1 MKNIAAGIPS
11 NNTSP
16 TSTTQPLY
24 CKAEGIAVCG
34 VLSLEAICI
43 VVGNFL
49 TLFVFSVTKEL
60 RKRSL
65 FLVINMAFADLMIGA
80 LSLPLYIYF
89 YVGDVYQL
97 WNVTIETKWRIF
109 FAVLQVIFSKAS
121 LISAAMI
128 SFERLCAVLWPLKH
142 RTLSVRAYRIAVS
155 TVWILAVCFSAI
167 ANFSYYYISRKLA
180 IWFWISSP
188 FILTIIVGGCNIAI
202 WRSVI
207 ARRGRHK
214 KNSRVIKNQ
223 RLTNTLLF
231 VSIFPLLTWLPLF
244 IVNYLKQVQNVFMP
258 PKIYYVFVILN
269 CSHFFVNPVVYVLRI
284 PEFRQA
290 LCWRYFTRKQP
301 FFEEGRQTRV
311 GLLRLMSQR
320 LSSQAV
326 SDHLATPSCP
336 KLSLEGNVEDAK
348 L

>member
-1 MKNIAAGIPS
+1 
-11 NNTSP
+11 
-16 TSTTQPLY
+16 
-24 CKAEGIAVCG
+24 KAEGIAVCG

-49 TLFVFSVTKEL
+49 TLFLFSVTKEV

-97 WNVTIETKWRIF
+97 WNVSIETPWRIF
-109 FAVLQVIFSKAS
+109 FPALQVIFSQAS

-128 SFERLCAVLWPLKH
+128 SFERLYAVLWPLKH

-155 TVWILAVCFSAI
+155 TVWILALFS
-167 ANFSYYYISRKLA
+167 
-180 IWFWISSP
+180 
-188 FILTIIVGGCNIAI
+188 T
-202 WRSVI
+202 
-207 ARRGRHK
+207 
-214 KNSRVIKNQ
+214 NQ

-244 IVNYLKQVQNVFMP
+244 IVNYLKQVQNVSMP
-258 PKIYYVFVILN
+258 PKIYYVFVFLN
-269 CSHFFVNPVVYVLRI
+269 CSHFFVNPIVYVLRI

-290 LCWRYFTRKQP
+290 L
-301 FFEEGRQTRV
+301 
-311 GLLRLMSQR
+311 
-320 LSSQAV
+320 
-326 SDHLATPSCP
+326 
-336 KLSLEGNVEDAK
+336 
-348 L
+348 

>member
-1 MKNIAAGIPS
+1 MKNISAAISS
-11 NNTSP
+11 NNKSMNKP
-16 TSTTQPLY
+16 PSL
-24 CKAEGIAVCG
+24 ASEGVAFCS
-34 VLSLEAICI
+34 VLALEAVCI

-49 TLFVFSVTKEL
+49 TLFLFSVSKQL
-60 RKRSL
+60 RRRSCL

-80 LSLPLYIYF
+80 VCLPLYVYF

-97 WNVTIETKWRIF
+97 WNVQLETPWRIF
-109 FAVLQVIFSKAS
+109 FAVLQVVFSKAS

-128 SFERLCAVLWPLKH
+128 SFERLYAVLWPLKH

-155 TVWILAVCFSAI
+155 TVWILALCFSAI
-167 ANFSYYYISRKLA
+167 ANISYYYISRKLA

-207 ARRGRHK
+207 VRRGRHK

-244 IVNYLKQVQNVFMP
+244 IVNYLKQVQNVSML

-290 LCWRYFTRKQP
+290 LCWRHFARKQS
-301 FFEEGRQTRV
+301 FFDEGRETRV
-311 GLLRLMSQR
+311 GLLRPMRQR
-320 LSSQAV
+320 LTLQAV
-326 SDHLATPSCP
+326 PDHLTTPSCP
-336 KLSLEGNVEDAK
+336 KLSLEQNVEDAK